1 MAGEGAGPGQS
12 EHRPSGQTAKLLGIH
27 RQVRR
32 HDDDDGAVSFPFR
45 RRPPELT
52 SHRYAEQ
59 MKILPFSEVG
69 KDQHADMIP
78 ITADRDAPGGGA
90 DSPFP
95 AETDHARPG
104 TDTPLLY
111 RTGLGP
117 PESLPGMFGADME
130 PTHIVQVAVVALRHH
145 HIDRSRLFP
154 DAAIPFHQILQRP
167 LCHRRDRK
175 GVGEQYG
182 GFNGAQLLHLDQAG
196 GFPVSVDDVH
206 RRRHLFAEE
215 VSRMGK
221 DRRHAGPN
229 PFPLPEG
236 AVAHRNP
243 LHIGDRVNLS
253 RRENPHKQPVF
264 PQPFP
269 RHSRHLP
276 VSDLSLLRLYRIG
289 PDRTIT
295 RRE

>member
-1 MAGEGAGPGQS
+1 LLVPLVERPARPAEARPPSAPGSMARYPSPSPPFHHPFHRQGLHPSPLFPEGRLRREQGVVDRLFGGLRDGLEAMGEQLPVLRQAAEGVKRRPIVPDIRYPVARGKGDHDIPAYVAGEGAGPGQS

-154 DAAIPFHQILQRP
+154 DAAIPFHQI
-167 LCHRRDRK
+167 
-175 GVGEQYG
+175 
-182 GFNGAQLLHLDQAG
+182 
-196 GFPVSVDDVH
+196 
-206 RRRHLFAEE
+206 
-215 VSRMGK
+215 
-221 DRRHAGPN
+221 
-229 PFPLPEG
+229 
-236 AVAHRNP
+236 
-243 LHIGDRVNLS
+243 
-253 RRENPHKQPVF
+253 
-264 PQPFP
+264 
-269 RHSRHLP
+269 
-276 VSDLSLLRLYRIG
+276 
-289 PDRTIT
+289 
-295 RRE
+295 